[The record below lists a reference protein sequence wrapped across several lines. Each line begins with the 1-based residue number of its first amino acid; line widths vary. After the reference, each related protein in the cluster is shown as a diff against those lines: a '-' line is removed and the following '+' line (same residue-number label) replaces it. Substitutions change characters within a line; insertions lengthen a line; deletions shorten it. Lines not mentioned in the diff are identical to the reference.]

1 MPDEQWIALPGS
13 LPDDTARTVL
23 HTKERM
29 ARQQNTFEKLRRE
42 MEKKRKA
49 KEKRERKRLKKEDAS
64 DTGDTPTDAVE
75 VRTQRVKSAR
85 QMTDAEILRAARNA

>member
-1 MPDEQWIALPGS
+1 
-13 LPDDTARTVL
+13 
-23 HTKERM
+23 M

-49 KEKRERKRLKKEDAS
+49 NEKMAKKRAKKDDGSPDEPETSEPAARRKS
-64 DTGDTPTDAVE
+64 V
-75 VRTQRVKSAR
+75 R